1 MFSYEGKKT
10 IVTGAGRGIGR
21 AISLAFASQG
31 ADVVLAARTGD
42 QLESAA
48 DEVRAMGRNAWVVPT
63 DMADLDQALELI
75 ERAADVMGSIDI
87 LVNNAGGVSHI
98 PGGPGPVEQMT
109 PAVFDVLYNLNFRS
123 PFFASVK
130 AAEHM
135 KANGGGSILN
145 VASIDGLG
153 PTPGRAVYASAKAA
167 LINMTKSMAI
177 ELGGHGIRVN
187 AVAPSLIDTDLGG
200 IDTEEA
206 RVDEAALFAIN
217 RVGTP
222 EDVASA
228 AVYLCSDEA
237 NWITGAV
244 LRVAG
249 GKQTDLDHVRWL
261 RKVNPVPDERR
272 F

>member
-1 MFSYEGKKT
+1 MFSYEGKNT

-21 AISLAFASQG
+21 AVALAFAAQG
-31 ADVVLAARTGD
+31 ADVVLAARTVD

-48 DEVRAMGRNAWVVPT
+48 DEVRGLGRRAWVVPT

-75 ERAADVMGSIDI
+75 EKATDVMGSIDI

-98 PGGPGPVEQMT
+98 PGGPGPVQHMT
-109 PAVFDVLYNLNFRS
+109 PEVFDVLYNLNFRS

-135 KANGGGSILN
+135 KTNGGGNILN
-145 VASIDGLG
+145 VASIDGLS

-167 LINMTKSMAI
+167 LINMTKSMAV
-177 ELGGHGIRVN
+177 ELGAHGIRVN
-187 AVAPSLIDTDLGG
+187 AVAPALIDTELGG
-200 IDTEEA
+200 IGSEEE
-206 RVDEAALFAIN
+206 RVDEAALFPIS

-261 RKVNPVPDERR
+261 RRVNPVPDDRL